1 MNPGRQRLFWRFFWL
16 RYFSLRLSAHTED
29 SRGTR
34 EKTCG
39 TQGICYSMKIRTRQ
53 HVTNA
58 ECTAAVLGLFT
69 RSVLTRGSPNN
80 VCVRTLPWVLILLR
94 LHPSVFMGS
103 LEYRQT
109 WRLLFVWKAMVT
121 RDFMRSLRSRCLK
134 VIWAQQRTVRARE
147 TRPDLS
153 CTILPSTQSFW

>member
-1 MNPGRQRLFWRFFWL
+1 MNPGYQRLFWRFFWL
-16 RYFSLRLSAHTED
+16 RYFSLRPSAHTED
-29 SRGTR
+29 SRGK
-34 EKTCG
+34 KTYG
-39 TQGICYSMKIRTRQ
+39 TQGICYPMKTPTRK

-58 ECTAAVLGLFT
+58 ECTSSVLGLFT
-69 RSVLTRGSPNN
+69 RSVPTRGSPK
-80 VCVRTLPWVLILLR
+80 
-94 LHPSVFMGS
+94 SVSGLSREYLFFSDCIHQFFSGS
-103 LEYRQT
+103 LENRQT
-109 WRLLFVWKAMVT
+109 WRLLFVWEAMVT